1 MKHVARMAVAVGLC
15 TITLTTAPAQEREDR
30 TLLTWGQ
37 MRAIINEASGERAMH
52 HVLELVPYPRVRPRS
67 EYEGTFRETDVMVKF
82 AREYGFSDVEVESFP
97 SQGRLWQP
105 SQGELWMIEPEV
117 RKLYDIYDVAVSLA
131 ANSES
136 GDVTAEVVDVGAG
149 GGSGDYTGKNV
160 QGKIVLGST
169 GASALQR
176 QGVFEQGAVGVLSY
190 TSLRPDTYPD
200 QLMSQSISSDAPE
213 GKSVGFGWSIAPRV
227 AREISA
233 MLSRG
238 QKVVLRSIIK
248 AETFPGELE
257 MVHATIKGDG
267 SSDQEIAVSAH
278 LYEGYIKQGAND
290 DNSGCA
296 LTLEMGRAYMRLVSE
311 GKLPPPKR
319 TIHFLWVPE
328 ISGTNAWL
336 NKHDDIKKRIIA
348 DLNFD
353 MEGLRLST
361 SGSFWVMHRTPDTFP
376 SFLNDL
382 GASIM
387 EFVAN
392 LNIERVRYR
401 SGGYGFTLPVISPNG
416 SLDPFYILVD
426 KHYGASDHVVYL
438 QNGIPSV
445 MFITWPDMWYHSS
458 QDTPDKLDPTQFKRA
473 AVVGIG
479 AMSVLTSA
487 DDAMGAKVAA
497 ESIARGSERMGQ
509 AERKG
514 LGYLADVTDP
524 AALAEAYKE
533 ARNAVRHQAETEESV
548 VLSASVLFN
557 NPAEGKKKLESLA
570 KLVDQRAAALQNEV
584 TAFYRL
590 RADEMKVRASQ
601 LAMTA
606 EEKQASRTMVERLGG
621 QSRGFGGFGRRGA
634 FANLAEE
641 DRAAMRKVPQHMTS
655 ELNILISQSKSI
667 LEIRDF
673 LSGEFEPLPLADLMA
688 YLRVMEKLGA
698 VKLTAK

>member
-1 MKHVARMAVAVGLC
+1 MKHVARMAAAVGLC
-15 TITLTTAPAQEREDR
+15 AFALITISAQEREDR
-30 TLLTWGQ
+30 TLLTWDQ

-52 HVLELVPYPRVRPRS
+52 HVLELVPYPRVRPRT

-82 AREYGFSDVEVESFP
+82 AREYGFSDVEVETFP
-97 SQGRLWQP
+97 SQGQLWQP
-105 SQGELWMIEPEV
+105 SQGELWMVEPEV
-117 RKLYDIYDVAVSLA
+117 RKLYDIHDVAVSLA

-136 GDVTAEVVDVGAG
+136 GDVTAEVVDVGTG
-149 GGSGDYTGKNV
+149 GGSGDYAGKNV

-169 GASALQR
+169 GASGLQR
-176 QGVFEQGAVGVLSY
+176 LGVFEQGAVGVLSY

-200 QLMSQSISSDAPE
+200 QLMSQSISSNAPE
-213 GKSVGFGWSIAPRV
+213 GKKVGFGWSIAPRV

-233 MLSRG
+233 MLARG

-257 MVHATIKGDG
+257 MVHATIRGDG

-278 LYEGYIKQGAND
+278 LYEGYLKQGAND

-311 GKLPPPKR
+311 GKLSPPKR

-336 NKHDDIKKRIIA
+336 NKHEDIKKRIIA

-353 MEGLRLST
+353 MEGLRLAT

-382 GASIM
+382 SASIM

-416 SLDPFYILVD
+416 SLDPFYILID

-479 AMSVLTSA
+479 AMSALASA

-533 ARNAVRHQAETEESV
+533 ARNAVRHQAEIEKGV
-548 VLSASVLFN
+548 VLSASVLFK
-557 NPAEGKKKLESLA
+557 NPAEGKKKLEALA

-590 RADEMKVRASQ
+590 RADEMKARVVQ

-606 EEKQASRTMVERLGG
+606 EEKQASRTTVERVGG
-621 QSRGFGGFGRRGA
+621 QGRGFGGFGRRGA
-634 FANLAEE
+634 FSSLPEE
-641 DRAAMRKVPQHMTS
+641 DRAAMRKVPSHMSS
-655 ELNILISQSKSI
+655 ELNILMGQNKSI

-673 LSGEFEPLPLADLMA
+673 LSGEFEPLPLSDLMA
-688 YLRVMEKLGA
+688 YLRIMEKLGG